1 MLILALIQTASEY
14 LQKAQELKDEITEM
28 TAKVQERIEKDPEL
42 HDAIVAKEAQVTI
55 PLTKFLPIRVK

>member
-1 MLILALIQTASEY
+1 
-14 LQKAQELKDEITEM
+14 M